1 MVFPMFSFV
10 MPSFFSTPSSTGNP
24 CVSQPAFRST
34 RNPCKVL
41 YLQIISLIVL
51 AITWW
56 IPGIPFADGGPSKK
70 TNEGCPSLFFK
81 LCSKVLFDSHSYKT
95 SLFTWERSK
104 PLYSWNFLSIVT
116 PDFKILLICTCKKS
130 SCKYTIYL
138 WIWKSSPF
146 FHAFILLEGYKWYRE
161 RVVLMMPFSF
171 VISG

>member
-24 CVSQPAFRST
+24 CVSHPAFRST

-56 IPGIPFADGGPSKK
+56 IPGIPFAEGGPSKK

-81 LCSKVLFDSHSYKT
+81 LARRYCLIPTLSRHPCLP
-95 SLFTWERSK
+95 ERD
-104 PLYSWNFLSIVT
+104 PNLCTLGIFCPSW
-116 PDFKILLICTCKKS
+116 LLILR
-130 SCKYTIYL
+130 YYL
-138 WIWKSSPF
+138 FAHLKNQVANIPF
-146 FHAFILLEGYKWYRE
+146 ICESGNPLLF
-161 RVVLMMPFSF
+161 FSVHSF
-171 VISG
+171 RGI